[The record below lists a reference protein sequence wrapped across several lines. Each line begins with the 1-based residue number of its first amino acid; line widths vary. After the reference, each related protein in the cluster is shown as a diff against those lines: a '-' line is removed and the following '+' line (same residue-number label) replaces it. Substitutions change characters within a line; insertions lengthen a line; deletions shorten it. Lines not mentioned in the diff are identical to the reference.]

1 MCLTHAS
8 LGQWSS
14 HWCLWLSLYGVF
26 LETPTARK
34 AGVENYYHEPSLYAR
49 CTSSGR
55 KLEEQLPQLGRISSA
70 TVSDSYGYT
79 RPRVAAGP
87 PSVSAPPGAVK
98 DAHPPARTSEPMPAV
113 NAAVSAWYVRDE
125 IGLNSRKTSATSSDK
140 FGYTRLHV
148 TAPPLLNSSPST
160 AGRTVH
166 PA

>member
-1 MCLTHAS
+1 MNTIVRGWHV
-8 LGQWSS
+8 QNEF
-14 HWCLWLSLYGVF
+14 V
-26 LETPTARK
+26 
-34 AGVENYYHEPSLYAR
+34 
-49 CTSSGR
+49 
-55 KLEEQLPQLGRISSA
+55 LGRRKSSA

-87 PSVSAPPGAVK
+87 PSVSAPPEAVK
-98 DAHPPARTSEPMPAV
+98 DAHPPARTSVPMPAV

-166 PA
+166 AAGHASAPVRYTVIVRIDAGYAGRENKTYSPIKSPM